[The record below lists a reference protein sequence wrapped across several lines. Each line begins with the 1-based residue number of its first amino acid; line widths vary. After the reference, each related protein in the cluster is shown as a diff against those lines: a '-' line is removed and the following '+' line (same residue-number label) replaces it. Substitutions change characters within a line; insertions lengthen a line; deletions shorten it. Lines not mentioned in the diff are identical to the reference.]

1 MNSGTPTAVPGNAVP
16 EPAPSHLRFPVVGLG
31 ASAGGL
37 PALLRLF
44 ENMPPTSGMAF
55 VVILHLSPKH
65 SSAADSVLQRV
76 TTMPVVQV
84 TARIPIRANH
94 IYVIAP
100 NQQLS
105 MDDGHLAVTQ
115 LDRPHG
121 THVAI
126 DVFFRTLAEAHR
138 TRAVAVVLS
147 GTGSDGAVGLERIKE
162 LGGVALA
169 QEPADSE
176 HEGMPVAAIATGM
189 VDFVLPAAAMPPK
202 LLELWE
208 VARNIHLPPADEDS
222 EDGLG
227 DADDET
233 DGATDEEALQRVIT
247 MLCADTGHDFR
258 HYKRAT
264 VLRRIERRLQV
275 KGVTSLPEYADLLER
290 EPLEFKALLK
300 DMLIG
305 VTNFFRDREA
315 FEALERGVIPDLF
328 RNKVPGEQVRVWVA
342 ACATGQEA
350 YSLAM
355 LLADH
360 AATLPKPNEVQVFA
374 SDIDEQAISIARAGT
389 YPAAIV
395 MDVPPPR
402 LRQFFTKE
410 DDRYRIRKT
419 VRDRILFASHN
430 LLRDPPFSK
439 LDMIS
444 CRNLLIYLN
453 REVQLRV
460 LEMFHSALKPDG
472 YLFLGSS
479 ESADAAAEFFVPFDK
494 KNRIYRARML
504 SRSARYLPALS
515 SAPIHRLPELANHGV
530 QVRRQFSYGEVHQ
543 RALSKFAPPSLV
555 VDRDSDIVHMSDTAG
570 RFLRHIGGEP
580 SRNVLALVLPE
591 LRLELRTALYQALQT
606 GNSVEAQRVLLKR
619 GERTYFVN
627 MIVRPFNDDVA
638 ATEFLLVLF
647 EEIEQTMNTD
657 TGATPIEPK
666 DLVLNQMEA
675 ELQRSKEKLQETI
688 EHAEV
693 SNEELRAS
701 NEELQAINEELRSAT
716 EKLETSKEELQ
727 SVNEELIT
735 VNYELKVK
743 VEETGK
749 ANDDLNN
756 LIASTDIATIFVDRA
771 LRIKRFTPRA
781 ADIFSIIPT
790 DIGRSL
796 LDITHRLDYDHL
808 AEDVSATFDT
818 LRPVERELR
827 SNDGRYYIV
836 RLLPYRT
843 TEDKIEGAVMT
854 FIDISRRREAEAKA
868 RLGEE
873 WMRLVADST
882 DDYAIITVDAQGLVT
897 SWNKG
902 AERNFGYTDQ
912 DMIGNSLDKVFVPED
927 RAAGAPADER
937 RRARTDGRAEDE
949 RWHVRKDGSR
959 FFAIGVTTVLQSGDF
974 EGYAKIAR
982 DQTSRIRHDHQ
993 REEALTH
1000 EQATRWQAET
1010 SSAMKDEFL
1019 AVMSHELRHPLNLI
1033 YINAELLA
1041 RLPAVRESAPALR
1054 SAGIIREAVSSQAK
1068 IIEDLMDM
1076 SRVSTG
1082 KLTLAVQDVD
1092 LVAITSKLMDAMRAD
1107 PMAHNLALDL
1117 QLDDRPVVVAA
1128 DPVRIEQVI
1137 LNLLSN
1143 AIKFTPAGGTVR
1155 VTLGIQ
1161 DRQACLTVNDTGAG
1175 IAPEFLPRVFDM
1187 FGQGSATALRSK
1199 AGLGIGLALV
1209 KQITELHGGRVAAS
1223 SAGAGQGSTFSLW
1236 LPLSY
1241 VAPGAGAAPALP
1253 LNGIAGRRL
1262 LLVDDSEETS
1272 YMFKTLLELEGATV
1286 EVATSAQQGLSLL
1299 ATVSF
1304 DCVISDISMP
1314 DMDGYEFIRAVRA
1327 LPGLQ
1332 RLPVIAASG
1341 LGREKD
1347 KTEAQEAGFSAWL
1360 TKPIAVEALCAAICR
1375 LCGPAPADPA
1385 DGAAD

>member
-1 MNSGTPTAVPGNAVP
+1 MNPGKPKAAP
-16 EPAPSHLRFPVVGLG
+16 DKDLPGQPARSHLGFPVVGLG

-44 ENMPPTSGMAF
+44 GTLPPKPGMAF

-65 SSAADSVLQRV
+65 DSAADSILQRTTKMPVLQVTSRV
-76 TTMPVVQV
+76 
-84 TARIPIRANH
+84 PIQPDH

-105 MDDGHLAVTQ
+105 MDDGHLDVTE
-115 LDRPHG
+115 LERPPGSH
-121 THVAI
+121 TAI

-138 TRAVAVVLS
+138 ERAVAVVLS
-147 GTGSDGAVGLERIKE
+147 GTGTDGAFGLERVKE
-162 LGGVALA
+162 LGGVTMA
-169 QEPADSE
+169 QDPAESE
-176 HEGMPVAAIATGM
+176 HEGMPVAAIATQM
-189 VDFVLPAAAMPPK
+189 VDFVLNAEAIADK
-202 LLELWE
+202 LIALWE
-208 VARNIHLPPADEDS
+208 VARNIHLPSSDEAL
-222 EDGLG
+222 EDALRER
-227 DADDET
+227 DT
-233 DGATDEEALQRVIT
+233 DGETATNEEALQRIIT

-264 VLRRIERRLQV
+264 VLRRIERRLLV
-275 KGVTSLPEYADLLER
+275 KGVTSLREYANLLEH

-300 DMLIG
+300 DLLIG
-305 VTNFFRDREA
+305 VTNFFRDRDA
-315 FEALERGVIPDLF
+315 FEALERTVIPELF
-328 RNKVPGEQVRVWVA
+328 RNKAQGEQVRVWVA

-360 AATLPKPNEVQVFA
+360 AATLPKPADAQLFA
-374 SDIDEQAISIARAGT
+374 SDIDENAIAVARAGT
-389 YPAAIV
+389 YPASIM
-395 MDVPPPR
+395 MDVPQSR

-419 VRDRILFASHN
+419 LRDRILFASHN

-444 CRNLLIYLN
+444 CRNLLIYLS
-453 REVQLRV
+453 RDVQLRV
-460 LEMFHSALKPDG
+460 LEMFHLALKPDG
-472 YLFLGSS
+472 FLFLGSS

-504 SRSARYLPALS
+504 SRSARYMPTLASP
-515 SAPIHRLPELANHGV
+515 PMHRLPELAHIGSQSRN
-530 QVRRQFSYGEVHQ
+530 QFAYGDVHQ

-555 VDRDSDIVHMSDTAG
+555 VDRDSDIVHLSDMVG

-591 LRLELRTALYQALQT
+591 LRLELRMALYQALQT
-606 GNSVEAQRVLLKR
+606 GNSVEAQRVMIKR
-619 GERTYFVN
+619 DERTYFVN
-627 MIVRPFNDDVA
+627 MIVRPFNDEVA
-638 ATEFLLVLF
+638 STEFLLVLF
-647 EEIEQTMNTD
+647 EEIEQTMNTQPG
-657 TGATPIEPK
+657 TAKVEPK
-666 DLVLNQMEA
+666 DLVLNQLEA

-716 EKLETSKEELQ
+716 EELETSKEELQ

-771 LRIKRFTPRA
+771 MRIKRFTPRA

-796 LDITHRLDYDHL
+796 LDITHRLDYGNL
-808 AEDVSATFDT
+808 AEDVSATFET

-868 RLGEE
+868 RMGEE
-873 WMRLVADST
+873 WMRLVAEST
-882 DDYAIITVDAQGLVT
+882 DDYAIITTDKLGQVT
-897 SWNKG
+897 AWNKG
-902 AERNFGYTDQ
+902 AERNFGYAEQ
-912 DMIGNSLDKVFVPED
+912 EMLGNSLDRLYVQEDRDAGVPE
-927 RAAGAPADER
+927 DER
-937 RRARTDGRAEDE
+937 RRARADGRAEDE
-949 RWHVRKDGSR
+949 RWHLRKDGSR
-959 FFAIGVTTVLQSGDF
+959 FFCIGVTTVLHNGDF
-974 EGYAKIAR
+974 EGFAKIAR
-982 DQTSRIRHDHQ
+982 DQTSRIRYEHQ
-993 REEALTH
+993 REVALSH
-1000 EQATRWQAET
+1000 EQANRSQAEMT
-1010 SSAMKDEFL
+1010 NAMKDEFL

-1041 RLPAVRESAPALR
+1041 RLPAVKQSPPAIR
-1054 SAGIIREAVSSQAK
+1054 SAGIIRESVASQAK

-1076 SRVSTG
+1076 SRVATG

-1092 LVAITSKLMDAMRAD
+1092 LGAITAKLVDVMRAD
-1107 PMAHNLALDL
+1107 PAAENLTLNFTPYK
-1117 QLDDRPVVVAA
+1117 RPVVISA
-1128 DPVRIEQVI
+1128 DPVRIEQVV

-1143 AIKFTPAGGTVR
+1143 AIKFTQSGGSVSVSLVIDGAEAR
-1155 VTLGIQ
+1155 LEV
-1161 DRQACLTVNDTGAG
+1161 ADTGAG
-1175 IAPEFLPRVFDM
+1175 ISAEFLPRVFDM
-1187 FGQGSATALRSK
+1187 FGQGTATALRSK

-1209 KQITELHGGRVAAS
+1209 RQITELHGGSVTAD
-1223 SAGAGQGSTFSLW
+1223 SAGQGQGSTFTLR
-1236 LPLSY
+1236 LPLSHMK
-1241 VAPGAGAAPALP
+1241 AGAVAAASATVCITGL
-1253 LNGIAGRRL
+1253 RL
-1262 LLVDDSEETS
+1262 LLVDDSEDTAAL
-1272 YMFKTLLELEGATV
+1272 FKELLESEGATV
-1286 EVATSAQQGLSLL
+1286 QVASTAMVGLELL
-1299 ATVSF
+1299 EQSEF
-1304 DCVISDISMP
+1304 DLVISDISMP
-1314 DMDGYEFIRAVRA
+1314 DMDGYEFIRRLRA
-1327 LPGLQ
+1327 TPGLE

-1341 LGREKD
+1341 LGRNRD
-1347 KTEAQEAGFSAWL
+1347 KAEAQSVGFSAWL
-1360 TKPIAVEALCAAICR
+1360 TKPIQVELLCETIYK
-1375 LCGPAPADPA
+1375 LTG
-1385 DGAAD
+1385 GAAAST